1 MGKFGWPTVY
11 MCTVFWTGRYLD
23 STSIALFQDC
33 DEPDGKECNG
43 IHLNLYE
50 KSEDFCSCCPRKC
63 IEYLKENEVCSE
75 SVISV
80 PDKMCGPHLG
90 ISQFII
96 W

>member
-1 MGKFGWPTVY
+1 M
-11 MCTVFWTGRYLD
+11 
-23 STSIALFQDC
+23 
-33 DEPDGKECNG
+33 
-43 IHLNLYE
+43 HLNLYE

>member
-1 MGKFGWPTVY
+1 MGHFCARFFEQVVTY
-11 MCTVFWTGRYLD
+11 D

-43 IHLNLYE
+43 MHLNLYE

-96 W
+96 